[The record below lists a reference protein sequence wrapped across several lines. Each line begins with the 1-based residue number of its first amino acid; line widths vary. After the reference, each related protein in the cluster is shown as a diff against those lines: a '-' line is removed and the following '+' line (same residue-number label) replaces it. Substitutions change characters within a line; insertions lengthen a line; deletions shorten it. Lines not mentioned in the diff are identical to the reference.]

1 MQTLNLI
8 NDSFSKR
15 KNFTL
20 SHLDEMI
27 EGEMIVENKLKS
39 MLLAM
44 LLGTTPSTSTY
55 ADTSNTMSPTNM
67 IDYKE
72 VESHFKLI
80 DRAVLVTQK
89 ILDNKK
95 PNPKFINDIKTN
107 VSVDMNRLI
116 GDSFRNK
123 LSTLDTQ
130 KYLSLLMSAYG
141 FTDKDEEYIK
151 IKSIIDGLQV
161 HIKKIL
167 DSENKLSNLD
177 KMNNVKGYELWFYN
191 NLASKL

>member
-191 NLASKL
+191 NLVSKL

>member
-1 MQTLNLI
+1 MQTHNLI
-8 NDSFSKR
+8 NDLFFKQ
-15 KNFTL
+15 KNLTL
-20 SHLDEMI
+20 SHFDEMMD
-27 EGEMIVENKLKS
+27 GEMIVENKLKS

-44 LLGTTPSTSTY
+44 LLGVTPSTSTY

-80 DRAVLVTQK
+80 DRVVLAAQK
-89 ILDNKK
+89 ILANKK

>member
-1 MQTLNLI
+1 MQTHNLI
-8 NDSFSKR
+8 NDLLFKR
-15 KNFTL
+15 KNLTL
-20 SHLDEMI
+20 SHFDEMMD
-27 EGEMIVENKLKS
+27 GEMIVENKLKS

-44 LLGTTPSTSTY
+44 LLGVTPSTSTY

-80 DRAVLVTQK
+80 DRVVLAAQK
-89 ILDNKK
+89 ILANKK

>member
-1 MQTLNLI
+1 MQTHNLI
-8 NDSFSKR
+8 NDSFLKR

-20 SHLDEMI
+20 SHIDEMI

-44 LLGTTPSTSTY
+44 LLGVTPSTSTY

-89 ILDNKK
+89 ILDTKK

-107 VSVDMNRLI
+107 VSPDMDQLI
-116 GDSFRNK
+116 RDSFRNK
-123 LSTLDTQ
+123 LSSLDTQ
-130 KYLSLLMSAYG
+130 KYFSLLMSAYG

-191 NLASKL
+191 NLVSKL